1 MDVSGDVGGMV
12 EVLGN
17 VGQPIRELVVLAVH
31 MAELDWDWETTGQ
44 LPDTGHLIVELL
56 GGLVLPV
63 TKTHNKFRVPQN

>member
-31 MAELDWDWETTGQ
+31 MSELDGDWEATGQ

-63 TKTHNKFRVPQN
+63 TKPHNEFRVP